1 MQIPT
6 QSVFFDFD
14 FWVDGSYL
22 GCRPVADGL
31 VEIGVGS
38 DNGLELSIFCPA
50 SLFQSFPLELHQ
62 GQMARFPIFLWPA
75 SGDFCVWLRSIGV
88 QIL

>member
-1 MQIPT
+1 MTNLDSI
-6 QSVFFDFD
+6 FFDFN

-22 GCRPVADGL
+22 GCRSFADGL
-31 VEIGVGS
+31 IEIGIGS
-38 DNGLELSIFCPA
+38 ENGLELSVFCA
-50 SLFQSFPLELHQ
+50 EFMFQNFPQELAQ

-75 SGDFCVWLRSIGV
+75 SGEQWAWLRSVDV